1 MEFPL
6 LSTKLFIP
14 PPNPRRIARPTLID
28 QLNSAARPGVKLI
41 LVSAPPGFG
50 KTTLLSEWV
59 SQLQDS
65 AVGWLSIDEADNQPV
80 RFLEYLCAA
89 IQSSNPELGK
99 TTAVLLKSPIPTG
112 ADLPLTTIAATFIND
127 LAASNQSITL
137 VLDDYHLI
145 ESQEIHALLG
155 FLIEKLPPLT
165 RFVIATRSDPPFPL
179 PRFRAR
185 GQIFEL
191 RAQDLRFNTSEMAAF
206 LHLISGLDLPSATLR
221 ELEQQTEGWIAGLQL
236 IALSTQ
242 GKRDLTSLLEALH
255 GSNRYI
261 LDYLID
267 EVLELQPPHIV
278 DFLLRTSILKRM
290 SAPLCTAVS
299 GNADAQKILNQLE
312 LANLFIVPL
321 DSNREW
327 YRYYHLFA
335 EFLCNRLHHL
345 SLKQQKPLESEL
357 HMKACLWYRDH
368 GFQNEAVEHA
378 LLAKDHQLAA
388 DILEV
393 IHKSL
398 IFPGTNREIIHWLQQ
413 IPEDCFL
420 TRPRLCL
427 TEAWAYLFTSQQDV
441 VQQRVNQALAQS
453 NLNSQIEGEAATILA
468 YRSILNNDFPQAIL
482 FSETALQKLP
492 ESEEFLRTNVLLN
505 LGMAYENSGFLAKAI
520 QFYQQAYQLSLP
532 TANQM
537 LITSTGSQLADAIY
551 AQGRLTEAVR
561 IYQQILHQFG
571 ESSHKFPLAAM
582 AYSRLAQIYYE
593 WNDLESAE
601 KYVQTTIELGQ
612 QWESVDIR
620 SIGLIF
626 LAKIRL
632 AQNDYEEARRLI
644 LQAEQTS
651 REGIVLSPPSTL
663 VASTQIARVMLAL
676 GEKESVQAWI
686 ENFQPED
693 TAVWDFFKELEVA
706 TWARIQFA
714 QGNAAEVLPL
724 LESQLQAAIAHGYGA
739 QIVEL
744 WTLKALCLDAQG
756 RKNEALIMLSQA
768 LDACQDE
775 KYIRTFVDEGAPM
788 AKLLERALEKG
799 MHLEYTQSLLSHF
812 PLVSSQALSP
822 MELVEPLSDREI
834 EVLRLIASG
843 CSNQEIAERLFVAVS
858 TIKTHINNVYGKLGV
873 RTRLQA
879 VERARQQKLI

>member
-6 LSTKLFIP
+6 LNTKLFIP

-65 AVGWLSIDEADNQPV
+65 VVGWLSIDEADNQPV

-299 GNADAQKILNQLE
+299 DNADAQKILNQLE

-335 EFLCNRLHHL
+335 EFLRNRLHHL
-345 SLKQQKPLESEL
+345 SIEQQKPLEREL

-378 LLAKDHQLAA
+378 LLAKDYQLAA

-441 VQQRVNQALAQS
+441 VQQRVNQALAQL

-561 IYQQILHQFG
+561 IYQQILQQFG

-663 VASTQIARVMLAL
+663 VASAQIARVMLAL
-676 GEKESVQAWI
+676 GEKESVQVWI
-686 ENFQPED
+686 KNFQPED

-724 LESQLQAAIAHGYGA
+724 LESQLQAALSHGYGA
-739 QIVEL
+739 QVVEL
-744 WTLKALCLDAQG
+744 WALKALCLDAQG
-756 RKNEALIMLSQA
+756 RKNEAIIVLSQA
-768 LDACQDE
+768 LDAGRDE
-775 KYIRTFVDEGAPM
+775 KYTRTFVDEGAPM
-788 AKLLERALEKG
+788 AKLLQRALEKG
-799 MHLEYTQSLLSHF
+799 AQLEYTQYLLSLF
-812 PLVSSQALSP
+812 PHASSQAISP
-822 MELVEPLSDREI
+822 IEMVEPLSDREI